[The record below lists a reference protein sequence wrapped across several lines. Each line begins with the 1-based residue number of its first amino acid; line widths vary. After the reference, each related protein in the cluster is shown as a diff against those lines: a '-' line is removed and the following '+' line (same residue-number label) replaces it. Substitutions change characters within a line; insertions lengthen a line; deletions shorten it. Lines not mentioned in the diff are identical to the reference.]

1 MNKLFLGVSALALI
15 SSAGTAFAQ
24 TADTSQEVIVTGT
37 RTVGVKAAD
46 SAAPIELVGNAAL
59 QRTGA
64 TSLSDSLLAAVPSL
78 NVDHNAGDAAAVL
91 SIAAL
96 RGVSPNDT
104 LVLVDGKR
112 RHSTADLYVDG
123 GSAYSGAAT
132 VDLSFIPVGA
142 IDHVEVLTDGAAA
155 QYGTDAIAGVVNIIL
170 KKSAS
175 AGVASLSGGQYY
187 EGDGNTGSWYIN
199 KGIPLTDKGFLN
211 VTLEE
216 QYHGFST
223 QGVGD
228 RRLQDPSGAP
238 LAGDTA
244 FQVAGIKAAD
254 NYPSENRLNG
264 DPTYNLYNGFW
275 NAGYDITPD
284 LQFYA
289 FGNYGQRVSSHFEN
303 YRVPTKVSGCLGAVL
318 KSDGTC
324 SDGSANYY
332 PLPNGFDPREKFNET
347 DYSFTEGFK
356 GTLAGW
362 HWDLSNTYG
371 RDNVQVST
379 INSAN
384 AQLYPVLQS
393 LSATPIAPQRNFY
406 DGGYINS
413 EMTNTLDIDRSFPMS
428 WAASPLNVA
437 LGAEQRH
444 DTYSIQN
451 GEPPSY
457 YGAGAQSFD
466 GYLPQDAG
474 THGRTN
480 YAFYADLAIDP
491 ITHLHTDFA
500 VRYEHYSDFGS
511 TVVGKVTARYD
522 FNPMIAVRGTAS
534 TGFRAPT
541 LAEEYYSGTN
551 VSPTSADVQLPPNS
565 SAATFAGFGALK
577 PEQSDNYSLGVV
589 LHPIPRL
596 QITADAYSILIK
608 DRILVS
614 GFLFGEEAG
623 CTAAKPSVG
632 CTATQYSPDTVSA
645 GVLQAIQNRGVQLDN
660 GLSYAGI
667 SIFANAANTRT
678 DGLEATA
685 TYSSDFGE
693 YGHVDWSLGF
703 NYNKTDI
710 TKLDALPSAVANVAF
725 GQTALLNAAALSG
738 LTDSTPREKAILQAY
753 WTFHQWSVNLRETIY
768 GSSSEMTSFNGSGE
782 GLYAFKETIP
792 ATGIT
797 DIEIAYRVTPQIKL
811 SIGANNLFNQF
822 PPTTP
827 NHLQGTTL
835 EPVNGALV
843 WNVPYNFSP
852 YGINGGYY
860 YGRATFTF

>member
-1 MNKLFLGVSALALI
+1 MKALFLGVSTLAL
-15 SSAGTAFAQ
+15 SLAAGAAFAQ
-24 TADTSQEVIVTGT
+24 TQADTTNEVIVTGT
-37 RTVGVKAAD
+37 RTSGLKAAD
-46 SAAPIELVGNAAL
+46 SSAPIEIVGNQAL

-64 TSLSDSLLAAVPSL
+64 VSLSDTLLTAVPSL

-170 KKSAS
+170 KNSAHS
-175 AGVASLSGGQYY
+175 GVASLTGGQYF

-216 QYHGFST
+216 QYHGFSE
-223 QGVGD
+223 QGTGD
-228 RRLQDPSGAP
+228 RRVSNPAGQP
-238 LAGDTA
+238 LTSDDALTT
-244 FQVAGIKAAD
+244 AGIQKAD
-254 NYPSENRLNG
+254 NYPGFNRLNG

-275 NAGYDITPD
+275 NAGYNITPD
-284 LQFYA
+284 LQLYS
-289 FGNYGQRVSSHFEN
+289 FGNYSQRVSSHFEN
-303 YRVPTKVSGCLGAVL
+303 YRVPEKVSGVTSTGV
-318 KSDGTC
+318 TV
-324 SDGSANYY
+324 Y
-332 PLPNGFDPREKFNET
+332 PLPNGFDPREAFDET
-347 DYSFTEGFK
+347 DYSFTGGIK
-356 GTLAGW
+356 GTIAGW
-362 HWDLSNTYG
+362 HLDLSTTYG

-384 AQLYPVLQS
+384 AQLFPVLQA
-393 LSATPIAPQRNFY
+393 LSPTPIVPQRNFY
-406 DGGYINS
+406 DGGYINT
-413 EMTNTLDIDRSFPMS
+413 ELTTTLDVDRSFPVS

-437 LGAEQRH
+437 FGAEQRH
-444 DTYSIQN
+444 DTYRIQN
-451 GEPPSY
+451 GEPASY

-474 THGRTN
+474 IHGRTN
-480 YAFYADLAIDP
+480 YAFYADFALDP
-491 ITHLHTDFA
+491 IPHLHADAA
-500 VRYEHYSDFGS
+500 VRYENYSDFGG
-511 TVVGKVTARYD
+511 TTVGKLTGRYD
-522 FNPMIAVRGTAS
+522 FTDWIAVRGTAS

-551 VSPTSADVQLPPNS
+551 VAPTSADVQLPPNS
-565 SAATFAGFGALK
+565 AAATLAGFGPLK
-577 PEQSDNYSLGVV
+577 PEQSDNYSVGVV
-589 LHPIPRL
+589 MHPLPKL
-596 QITADAYSILIK
+596 QITADLYSILIK

-614 GFLFGEEAG
+614 GFIFGEEAG
-623 CTAAKPSVG
+623 YGTNGV
-632 CTATQYSPDTVSA
+632 VSQ
-645 GVLQAIQNRGVQLDN
+645 GVLNAISARGVTLDS

-667 SIFANAANTRT
+667 SIFANAGNTRT

-685 TYSSDFGE
+685 TYSSDFDE

-703 NYNKTDI
+703 NYNKTDV
-710 TKLDALPSAVANVAF
+710 TKLNPLPATVTNTGF
-725 GQTALLNAAALSG
+725 GQTEFLNAAALTG
-738 LTDSTPREKAILQAY
+738 LLDSTPREKAILQAY
-753 WTFHQWSVNLRETIY
+753 WTLNQWSVNLRETIY
-768 GSSSEMTSFNGSGE
+768 GDSSELTSFDGSGE
-782 GLYAFKETIP
+782 GPSAFKETVP

-797 DIEIAYRVTPQIKL
+797 DVEVAYRLTPQIKV
-811 SIGANNLFNQF
+811 SVGANNLFDQF
-822 PPTTP
+822 PPKTP
-827 NHLQGTTL
+827 NASNGGRL

-843 WNVPYNFSP
+843 SGVPYGFSP

-860 YGRATFTF
+860 YGRVTFTF

>member
-1 MNKLFLGVSALALI
+1 MKALFLSASTIALALA
-15 SSAGTAFAQ
+15 AGAAHAQ
-24 TADTSQEVIVTGT
+24 SQPDTNNEVIVTGT
-37 RTVGVKAAD
+37 RTVGLKAAD
-46 SAAPIELVGNAAL
+46 SPAPIEIVGSAAL

-64 TSLSDSLLAAVPSL
+64 PSLPDALLASVPSL

-91 SIAAL
+91 SIVAL

-170 KKSAS
+170 KNSANS
-175 AGVASLSGGQYY
+175 GVASLTGGQYY

-199 KGIPLTDKGFLN
+199 KGIPITDKGFLN

-228 RRLQDPSGAP
+228 RRVQDSSGAL
-238 LAGDTA
+238 LAGDNAITK
-244 FQVAGIKAAD
+244 AGVPNAD

-264 DPTYNLYNGFW
+264 DPNYNLYNGFW

-284 LQFYA
+284 LKFYA

-303 YRVPTKVSGCLGAVL
+303 YRVPTKINGAN
-318 KSDGTC
+318 
-324 SDGSANYY
+324 SAGVTVY
-332 PLPNGFDPREKFNET
+332 PLPNGFDPRERFDET
-347 DYSFTEGFK
+347 DYSFTEGLK
-356 GTLAGW
+356 GDLYGW
-362 HWDLSNTYG
+362 HWDLSDTYG
-371 RDNVQVST
+371 RDDVQVST

-384 AQLYPVLQS
+384 LSLYKLLQAA
-393 LSATPIAPQRNFY
+393 SATTLDPQRNFY
-406 DGGYINS
+406 DGGYINT
-413 EMTNTLDIDRSFPMS
+413 ENTFTLDVDKSFPMT

-444 DTYSIQN
+444 DTYRIQN
-451 GEPPSY
+451 GEPSSY

-474 THGRTN
+474 IHGRTN
-480 YAFYADLAIDP
+480 YAFYADFALDP
-491 ITHLHTDFA
+491 IARLHTDLA
-500 VRYEHYSDFGS
+500 VRYEHYSDFGA
-511 TVVGKVTARYD
+511 TTVGKFTARYD
-522 FNPMIAVRGTAS
+522 FNNWIAVRGTAS

-565 SAATFAGFGALK
+565 AAATLTGFGKLK

-589 LHPIPRL
+589 LHPMPRL
-596 QITADAYSILIK
+596 QITADAYSISIK

-614 GFLFGEEAG
+614 GFIFGEESG
-623 CTAAKPSVG
+623 CGAPA
-632 CTATQYSPDTVSA
+632 CTTPNVVSQ
-645 GVLQAIQNRGVQLDN
+645 GVLNAIAARGVTLDT

-678 DGLEATA
+678 NGLEATA
-685 TYSSDFGE
+685 TYSSDFDE

-703 NYNKTDI
+703 NYNKTDV
-710 TKLDALPSAVANVAF
+710 TKLDALPATVTNPAF
-725 GQTALLNAAALSG
+725 GQTELLNAAALSG
-738 LTDSTPREKAILQAY
+738 LVDSTPREKAILQAY
-753 WTFHQWSVNLRETIY
+753 WTLKQWSVTLRETVY
-768 GSSSEMTSFNGSGE
+768 GSSSELTSFDGSGE
-782 GLYAFKETIP
+782 GANAFKETVP

-797 DIEIAYRVTPQIKL
+797 DLSVDYRLTSKIKL
-811 SIGANNLFNQF
+811 TVGANNLFNQF
-822 PPTTP
+822 PPNTP
-827 NHLQGTTL
+827 EGKNGTTT

-843 WNVPYNFSP
+843 ANVPYGFSP

-860 YGRATFTF
+860 YGRVTVAF

>member
-1 MNKLFLGVSALALI
+1 M
-15 SSAGTAFAQ
+15 AQ
-24 TADTSQEVIVTGT
+24 STDATQEVIVTGT

-46 SAAPIELVGNAAL
+46 SAAPIEIVGNQAL

-64 TSLSDSLLAAVPSL
+64 TSLSDSLQTSVPSL

-170 KKSAS
+170 KNSAH
-175 AGVASLSGGQYY
+175 AGVASLTGGQYY

-199 KGIPLTDKGFLN
+199 KGIPITDKGFLN

-216 QYHGFST
+216 QYHGFSE

-228 RRLQDPSGAP
+228 RRVTNAAGQTLATDDALTASGI
-238 LAGDTA
+238 T
-244 FQVAGIKAAD
+244 KAD
-254 NYPSENRLNG
+254 NYPGFNRLNG
-264 DPTYNLYNGFW
+264 DPNYNLYNGFW

-284 LQFYA
+284 VKFYS
-289 FGNYGQRVSSHFEN
+289 FGNYSQRVSSHFEN
-303 YRVPTKVSGCLGAVL
+303 YRVPEKVSGCEGTPTSPGVLTNGACV
-318 KSDGTC
+318 G
-324 SDGSANYY
+324 GNGVEVF
-332 PLPNGFDPREKFNET
+332 PLPNGFDPREKFDET
-347 DYSFTEGFK
+347 DYSFTGGFK
-356 GTLAGW
+356 GKFDGW
-362 HWDLSNTYG
+362 NWDLSSTYG
-371 RDNVQVST
+371 RDDVQVNT

-384 AQLYPVLQS
+384 AQLYPLLQGIS
-393 LSATPIAPQRNFY
+393 LTPVTPQRNFY
-406 DGGYINS
+406 DGGYQNT
-413 EMTNTLDIDRSFPMS
+413 EWTNTLDVDRSFPIS

-444 DTYSIQN
+444 DTYRIQN
-451 GEPPSY
+451 GEPASY

-474 THGRTN
+474 IHGRTN
-480 YAFYADLAIDP
+480 YAFYADFALDP
-491 ITHLHTDFA
+491 IEHLHLDAA
-500 VRYEHYSDFGS
+500 VRYEHYSDFGG
-511 TVVGKVTARYD
+511 TTVGKLTGRYD
-522 FNPMIAVRGTAS
+522 FNNWIAVRGTAS

-565 SAATFAGFGALK
+565 TAATLAGFGALK

-589 LHPIPRL
+589 VHPMPRL
-596 QITADAYSILIK
+596 QITADVYSILIK

-614 GFLFGEEAG
+614 GFIFGEESGCGAAQG
-623 CTAAKPSVG
+623 CT
-632 CTATQYSPDTVSA
+632 TANVVSQ
-645 GVLQAIQNRGVQLDN
+645 GVLNAISARGVTLDS

-667 SIFANAANTRT
+667 SIFANAGNTRT

-685 TYSSDFGE
+685 TYSSDFDE

-703 NYNKTDI
+703 NYNKTEV
-710 TKLDALPSAVANVAF
+710 TKLNALPSTVTNTTF
-725 GQTALLNAAALSG
+725 GQTEFLNANALSG
-738 LTDSTPREKAILQAY
+738 LLDSTPREKAILQAY
-753 WTFHQWSVNLRETIY
+753 WTKGLWSVNLRETVY
-768 GSSSEMTSFNGSGE
+768 GSASQMTSFDGSGE
-782 GLYAFKETIP
+782 GIHAFKEVVP

-797 DIEIAYRVTPQIKL
+797 DLEIAYRITPQIKL
-811 SIGANNLFNQF
+811 SVGANNLFNQF
-822 PPTTP
+822 PPKTP
-827 NHLQGTTL
+827 EAVNGTTV

-843 WNVPYNFSP
+843 AGVPYGFSP

-860 YGRATFTF
+860 YGRVMFTF

>member
-1 MNKLFLGVSALALI
+1 MKKLFLGVSALALTCY
-15 SSAGTAFAQ
+15 AGAALAQ
-24 TADTSQEVIVTGT
+24 TTDTTQEVIVTGT
-37 RTVGVKAAD
+37 RTQGVKAAD
-46 SAAPIELVGNAAL
+46 SAAPIELVGSQAL

-64 TSLSDSLLAAVPSL
+64 ISLSDSLLAAVPSL

-132 VDLSFIPVGA
+132 VDLSFIPVGS

-170 KKSAS
+170 KNSAS
-175 AGVASLSGGQYY
+175 AGVASITGGQYY
-187 EGDGNTGSWYIN
+187 EGDGNTGSWYVN
-199 KGIPLTDKGFLN
+199 KGFGLLDKGFIN

-228 RRLQDPSGAP
+228 RRVQGTNGAP
-238 LAGDTA
+238 LASDSALTTT
-244 FQVAGIKAAD
+244 GIQSAD

-264 DPTYNLYNGFW
+264 DPNYNLYNGFF
-275 NAGYDITPD
+275 NGGYKFSDD

-303 YRVPTKVSGCLGAVL
+303 YRVPTKVSGVSSTGA
-318 KSDGTC
+318 TI
-324 SDGSANYY
+324 Y
-332 PLPNGFDPREKFNET
+332 PLPDGFDPREKFDET
-347 DYSFTEGFK
+347 DYSFTGGFK
-356 GTLAGW
+356 GNLAGW
-362 HWDLSNTYG
+362 HWDLSSTYG
-371 RDNVQVST
+371 RDDVQVNT

-384 AQLYPVLQS
+384 AQLYPVLQA
-393 LSATPIAPQRNFY
+393 LSSTVVAPQRNFY
-406 DGGYINS
+406 DGGYQNT
-413 EMTNTLDIDRSFPMS
+413 ELTNTLDVDRSFPMS

-444 DTYSIQN
+444 DTYRIQN
-451 GEPPSY
+451 GEPSSY
-457 YGAGAQSFD
+457 FGAGAQSFD

-474 THGRTN
+474 IHGRTN
-480 YAFYADLAIDP
+480 YAFYADFAIDL
-491 ITHLHTDFA
+491 IEHLHTDLA
-500 VRYEHYSDFGS
+500 VRYEDYSDFGS
-511 TVVGKVTARYD
+511 TTVGKVTARYD
-522 FNPMIAVRGTAS
+522 FNSMIAVRGTAS

-565 SAATFAGFGALK
+565 AAATLAGFGKLK
-577 PEQSDNYSLGVV
+577 PEQSDNYSVGVV
-589 LHPIPRL
+589 LHPMPRL

-614 GFLFGEEAG
+614 GFIFGEEAG
-623 CTAAKPSVG
+623 CGAAAG
-632 CTATQYSPDTVSA
+632 CAVPNVVSQ
-645 GVLQAIQNRGVQLDN
+645 GVLNAISARGVTLDS

-693 YGHVDWSLGF
+693 FGHVDWSLGF

-710 TKLDALPSAVANVAF
+710 TKLDALPATVTNATF
-725 GQTALLNAAALSG
+725 GQTALLDANALSA
-738 LTDSTPREKAILQAY
+738 LKDSTPKEKAILQAF
-753 WTFHQWSVNLRETIY
+753 WTLDQWSVNLRETVY
-768 GSSSEMTSFNGSGE
+768 GESSELTSFDGSGE
-782 GLYAFKETIP
+782 GANAFKEVVP

-797 DIEIAYRVTPQIKL
+797 DIEIAYRVTPQIKV
-811 SIGANNLFNQF
+811 SVGANNLFNQF
-822 PPTTP
+822 PPNTP
-827 NHLQGTTL
+827 NAVSGKSL

-843 WNVPYNFSP
+843 YNVPYGFSP

-860 YGRATFTF
+860 YGRVMFTF

>member
-1 MNKLFLGVSALALI
+1 MNKLFLGVSALALTC
-15 SSAGTAFAQ
+15 SAGTAFAQ
-24 TADTSQEVIVTGT
+24 TTDTQEVIVTGT

-112 RHSTADLYVDG
+112 RHATADLYVDG

-175 AGVASLSGGQYY
+175 AGVASLTGGQYF
-187 EGDGNTGSWYIN
+187 EGDGDSGSWYIN

-223 QGVGD
+223 QGIGD
-228 RRLQDPSGAP
+228 RRVQGPSGAP
-238 LAGDTA
+238 LAGDNALTT
-244 FQVAGIKAAD
+244 AGIQAAD

-289 FGNYGQRVSSHFEN
+289 FGNYSQRVSSHFEN
-303 YRVPTKVSGCLGAVL
+303 YRVPTKVSGVTSTGATV
-318 KSDGTC
+318 
-324 SDGSANYY
+324 Y
-332 PLPNGFDPREKFNET
+332 PLPDGFDPREKFNET

-384 AQLYPVLQS
+384 AQLYPVLQA
-393 LSATPIAPQRNFY
+393 LSPTVIAPQRNFY

-480 YAFYADLAIDP
+480 YAFYGDFAIDP

-565 SAATFAGFGALK
+565 SAAALAGFGKLK
-577 PEQSDNYSLGVV
+577 PEQSDNYSVGVV

-614 GFLFGEEAG
+614 GFIFGEESG
-623 CTAAKPSVG
+623 CG
-632 CTATQYSPDTVSA
+632 VSA
-645 GVLQAIQNRGVQLDN
+645 GCSTPNVVSQGVLNAISARGVTLDS

-685 TYSSDFGE
+685 TYSSDFEE

-710 TKLDALPSAVANVAF
+710 TKLDALPATVTNAAF

-797 DIEIAYRVTPQIKL
+797 DLEIAYRVTPQIKL
-811 SIGANNLFNQF
+811 SVGANNLFNQF

-827 NHLQGTTL
+827 NRLNGTTL

-843 WNVPYNFSP
+843 WNVPYSFSP

-860 YGRATFTF
+860 YGRVTFTF

>member
-1 MNKLFLGVSALALI
+1 MKKLFLGVSALALTCY
-15 SSAGTAFAQ
+15 AGAALAQ
-24 TADTSQEVIVTGT
+24 TTDTTQEVIVTGT
-37 RTVGVKAAD
+37 RTQGVKAAD
-46 SAAPIELVGNAAL
+46 SAAPIELVGSQAL

-64 TSLSDSLLAAVPSL
+64 ISLSDSLLAAVPSL

-132 VDLSFIPVGA
+132 VDLSFIPVGS

-170 KKSAS
+170 KNSAS
-175 AGVASLSGGQYY
+175 AGVASITGGQYY
-187 EGDGNTGSWYIN
+187 EGDGNTGSWYVN
-199 KGIPLTDKGFLN
+199 KGFGLLDKGFIN

-228 RRLQDPSGAP
+228 RRLQGTNGAP
-238 LAGDTA
+238 LASDSALTTT
-244 FQVAGIKAAD
+244 GIQSAD

-264 DPTYNLYNGFW
+264 DPNYNLYNGFF
-275 NAGYDITPD
+275 NGGYKFSDD

-303 YRVPTKVSGCLGAVL
+303 YRVPTKISGVTSTGATV
-318 KSDGTC
+318 
-324 SDGSANYY
+324 Y
-332 PLPNGFDPREKFNET
+332 PLPNGFDPREKFDET
-347 DYSFTEGFK
+347 DYSFTGGFK
-356 GTLAGW
+356 GNLAGW
-362 HWDLSNTYG
+362 HWDLSSTYG
-371 RDNVQVST
+371 RDDVQVNT

-384 AQLYPVLQS
+384 AQLYPVLQA
-393 LSATPIAPQRNFY
+393 LSSTVVAPQRNFY
-406 DGGYINS
+406 DGGYQNT
-413 EMTNTLDIDRSFPMS
+413 ELTNTLDVDRSFPMS

-444 DTYSIQN
+444 DTYRIQN
-451 GEPPSY
+451 GEPSSY
-457 YGAGAQSFD
+457 FGAGAQSFD

-474 THGRTN
+474 IHGRTN
-480 YAFYADLAIDP
+480 YAFYADFAIDP
-491 ITHLHTDFA
+491 IEHLHTDLA
-500 VRYEHYSDFGS
+500 VRYEDYSDFGS
-511 TVVGKVTARYD
+511 TTVGKVTARYD
-522 FNPMIAVRGTAS
+522 FNSMIAVRGTAS

-565 SAATFAGFGALK
+565 AAATLAGFGKLK
-577 PEQSDNYSLGVV
+577 PEQSDNYSVGVV

-614 GFLFGEEAG
+614 GFIFGEEAG
-623 CTAAKPSVG
+623 CGAAAG
-632 CTATQYSPDTVSA
+632 CAVPNVVSQ
-645 GVLQAIQNRGVQLDN
+645 GVLNAISARGVTLDS

-693 YGHVDWSLGF
+693 FGHVDWSLGF

-710 TKLDALPSAVANVAF
+710 TKLDALPATVTNATF
-725 GQTALLNAAALSG
+725 GQTALLDANALSA
-738 LTDSTPREKAILQAY
+738 LKDSTPKEKAILQAF
-753 WTFHQWSVNLRETIY
+753 WTLDQWSVNLRETVY
-768 GSSSEMTSFNGSGE
+768 GESSELTSFDGSGE
-782 GLYAFKETIP
+782 GANAFKEVVP

-797 DIEIAYRVTPQIKL
+797 DIEIAYRVTPQIKV
-811 SIGANNLFNQF
+811 SVGANNLFNQF
-822 PPTTP
+822 PPNTP
-827 NHLQGTTL
+827 NAISGKSL

-843 WNVPYNFSP
+843 YNVPYGFSP

-860 YGRATFTF
+860 YGRVMFTF

>member
-1 MNKLFLGVSALALI
+1 MKKLFLGVSALALTCY
-15 SSAGTAFAQ
+15 AGAALAQ
-24 TADTSQEVIVTGT
+24 TTDTTQEVIVTGT
-37 RTVGVKAAD
+37 RTQGVKAAD
-46 SAAPIELVGNAAL
+46 SAAPIELVGSQAL

-64 TSLSDSLLAAVPSL
+64 ISLSDSLLAAVPSL

-132 VDLSFIPVGA
+132 VDLSFIPVGS

-170 KKSAS
+170 KNSAS
-175 AGVASLSGGQYY
+175 AGVASITGGQYY
-187 EGDGNTGSWYIN
+187 EGDGNTGSWYVN
-199 KGIPLTDKGFLN
+199 KGFGLLDKGFIN

-228 RRLQDPSGAP
+228 RRLQGTNGAP
-238 LAGDTA
+238 LASDSALTA
-244 FQVAGIKAAD
+244 TGIQSAD

-264 DPTYNLYNGFW
+264 DPNYNLYNGFF
-275 NAGYDITPD
+275 NGGYKFSDD

-303 YRVPTKVSGCLGAVL
+303 YRVPTKISGVTSTGATV
-318 KSDGTC
+318 
-324 SDGSANYY
+324 Y
-332 PLPNGFDPREKFNET
+332 PLPNGFDPREKFDET
-347 DYSFTEGFK
+347 DYSFTGGFK
-356 GTLAGW
+356 GNLAGW
-362 HWDLSNTYG
+362 HWDLSSTYG
-371 RDNVQVST
+371 RDDVQVNT

-384 AQLYPVLQS
+384 AQLYPVLQA
-393 LSATPIAPQRNFY
+393 LSSTVVAPQRNFY
-406 DGGYINS
+406 DGGYQNT
-413 EMTNTLDIDRSFPMS
+413 ELTNTLDVDRSFPMS

-444 DTYSIQN
+444 DTYRIQN
-451 GEPPSY
+451 GEPSSY
-457 YGAGAQSFD
+457 FGAGAQSFD

-474 THGRTN
+474 IHGRTN
-480 YAFYADLAIDP
+480 YAFYADFAIDP
-491 ITHLHTDFA
+491 IEHLHTDLA
-500 VRYEHYSDFGS
+500 VRYEDYSDFGS
-511 TVVGKVTARYD
+511 TTVGKVTARYD
-522 FNPMIAVRGTAS
+522 FNSMIAVRGTAS

-565 SAATFAGFGALK
+565 AAATLAGFGKLK
-577 PEQSDNYSLGVV
+577 PEQSDNYSVGVV

-614 GFLFGEEAG
+614 GFIFGEEAG
-623 CTAAKPSVG
+623 CGAAAG
-632 CTATQYSPDTVSA
+632 CAVPNVVSQ
-645 GVLQAIQNRGVQLDN
+645 GVLNAISARGVTLDS

-693 YGHVDWSLGF
+693 FGHVDWSLGF

-710 TKLDALPSAVANVAF
+710 TKLDALPATVTNATF
-725 GQTALLNAAALSG
+725 GQTALLDANALSA
-738 LTDSTPREKAILQAY
+738 LKDSTPKEKAILQAF
-753 WTFHQWSVNLRETIY
+753 WTLDQWSVNLRETVY
-768 GSSSEMTSFNGSGE
+768 GESSELTSFDGSGE
-782 GLYAFKETIP
+782 GANAFKEVVP

-797 DIEIAYRVTPQIKL
+797 DIEIAYRVTPQIKV
-811 SIGANNLFNQF
+811 SVGANNLFNQF
-822 PPTTP
+822 PPNTP
-827 NHLQGTTL
+827 NAISGKSL

-843 WNVPYNFSP
+843 YNVPYGFSP

-860 YGRATFTF
+860 YGRVMFTF